1 MRMDRYNENDTTSEV
16 LKTRTN
22 KNQELYTD
30 VYMNNVY
37 VDINNLK
44 NVMKEDDEKTV
55 DLKLVKENKVI
66 DYTYE
71 DKIYNIN
78 TLIEEAIKNSSQDNL
93 KRSIDTKVDDME
105 IDSLIES
112 INENKESEKKS
123 NDLLLTDL
131 MPSNDNTSV
140 IPPLEEPILE
150 TSNNELEKID
160 EKASTLE
167 EKVDLEEEKLEKEIL
182 DIKEETEIIE
192 KEKNEIVEI
201 SKKEEVKEETK
212 NNEIE
217 EEFIFEE
224 KSRGKVVLIILI
236 TILIIAITVFVLL
249 YKNII

>member
-1 MRMDRYNENDTTSEV
+1 MRMDRYNENDTTSEM

-44 NVMKEDDEKTV
+44 NVMKEDDEKPV

-112 INENKESEKKS
+112 INENKESEKKP
-123 NDLLLTDL
+123 NDLLLVDL

-140 IPPLEEPILE
+140 IPPLDEPILE
-150 TSNNELEKID
+150 TLNNELEKID

-167 EKVDLEEEKLEKEIL
+167 EKVDLEEEKLAKEISN
-182 DIKEETEIIE
+182 IKEETEIIA

-201 SKKEEVKEETK
+201 SKEEKEEIK

-217 EEFIFEE
+217 EEFLFDE
-224 KSRGKVVLIILI
+224 KPRGKVVLIILI
-236 TILIIAITVFVLL
+236 TILITAIAVFVLL
-249 YKNII
+249 YKHII

>member
-150 TSNNELEKID
+150 TLNNELEKID

-192 KEKNEIVEI
+192 KAKNEIVEI

-249 YKNII
+249 YKHII

>member
-1 MRMDRYNENDTTSEV
+1 MRMDRYNENETTNDI

-44 NVMKEDDEKTV
+44 NVMKEEEEKPV

-112 INENKESEKKS
+112 INENKENEKKS

-131 MPSNDNTSV
+131 MPSDDNTSV
-140 IPPLEEPILE
+140 IPPLDEPILE
-150 TSNNELEKID
+150 TNNETIKNDDKAFDKNELEIENKENEMEEMTKEEYKKENEKEEID
-160 EKASTLE
+160 EEFS
-167 EKVDLEEEKLEKEIL
+167 LEK
-182 DIKEETEIIE
+182 K
-192 KEKNEIVEI
+192 
-201 SKKEEVKEETK
+201 SKSK
-212 NNEIE
+212 I
-217 EEFIFEE
+217 
-224 KSRGKVVLIILI
+224 VLIVLFI
-236 TILIIAITVFVLL
+236 ILIIAITSFILL
-249 YKNII
+249 YKHII

>member
-44 NVMKEDDEKTV
+44 NVMQEDDEKTV

-150 TSNNELEKID
+150 TLNNELEKID

-167 EKVDLEEEKLEKEIL
+167 EKVDLEEEKL
-182 DIKEETEIIE
+182 E

-249 YKNII
+249 YKHII

>member
-1 MRMDRYNENDTTSEV
+1 MRMDRYNENDTTSEM

-44 NVMKEDDEKTV
+44 NVMKEDDEKPV

-78 TLIEEAIKNSSQDNL
+78 NLIEEAIKNSSQDNL

-112 INENKESEKKS
+112 INENKESEKNP
-123 NDLLLTDL
+123 NDLLLADL

-140 IPPLEEPILE
+140 IPPLDEPILE
-150 TSNNELEKID
+150 TLNNELEKID
-160 EKASTLE
+160 EESSTLE
-167 EKVDLEEEKLEKEIL
+167 EKVDLEEEKIAKEISN
-182 DIKEETEIIE
+182 IKEETEIIE

-201 SKKEEVKEETK
+201 SKEEKEEIK

-217 EEFIFEE
+217 EGLLFDE
-224 KSRGKVVLIILI
+224 KPRGKVVLIILI
-236 TILIIAITVFVLL
+236 TILIIAIAVFVLL
-249 YKNII
+249 YKHII